1 MIRQIIS
8 TTATRFLVAGI
19 SFLIVVA
26 NSRNIGAAGVGTIGI
41 IILDMTIITI
51 ISGFFGG
58 PSFVYFTPRKRI
70 KDLLSVSF
78 MSVIP
83 GPAVFLSIYYLLDRF
98 SDYATVFAPQSYL
111 IHIVLLAVLLVL
123 HSNNMAIIL
132 GRQRIYAHNLIT
144 LLQQVTTVI
153 TLLVLFFVRNDYSVM
168 AYLKAYYAGL
178 IISMVPALVLVIGEI
193 KDDGKTGKLSM
204 SFLKEILA
212 YGFTVQLA
220 SLFQIFNYRMPYY
233 FLKSFFP
240 AGNRLG
246 VFTVGTQIAEG
257 LWIIGKSISLVQYSS
272 ISNTNDRRINSDL
285 TINLLKFSVILT
297 TIMLIILLVLPV
309 EFYIYIFGFRDFGQV
324 KTVILYLSPGI
335 IALTANM
342 ILSHYLSG
350 TGKPVYNLVVS
361 FVGLVIITVS
371 GFYLI
376 EIMGLKG
383 AAVSASFTYL
393 LTAFMSFYFYFK
405 QSDSLL
411 SDLILSR
418 DDLLFFRKMIRKII
432 RK

>member
-41 IILDMTIITI
+41 IILDITIITI

-70 KDLLSVSF
+70 KDLLSVSL

-83 GPAVFLSIYYLLDRF
+83 GPAVFLSIYYFLDRF

-178 IISMVPALVLVIGEI
+178 IISMVPALVLVIGEM
-193 KDDGKTGKLSM
+193 KNDDKTGKLSM

-246 VFTVGTQIAEG
+246 VFTVSTQLAEG
-257 LWIIGKSISLVQYSS
+257 LWIIGKSISMVQYSR
-272 ISNTNDRRINSDL
+272 ISNVNDRKINSDL
-285 TINLLKFSVILT
+285 TVNLLKFSVIITFIL
-297 TIMLIILLVLPV
+297 LIILLVLPV
-309 EFYIYIFGFRDFGQV
+309 NFYIYVFGFSDFGQV

-335 IALTANM
+335 LALTANM
-342 ILSHYLSG
+342 ILSHFLSG
-350 TGKPVYNLVVS
+350 IGKPVYNLIVS
-361 FVGLVIITVS
+361 FVGLVTIAVA
-371 GFYLI
+371 GYYLV
-376 EIMGLKG
+376 ESMGLSG
-383 AAVSASFTYL
+383 AAIAASVTYL
-393 LTAFMSFYFYFK
+393 VTASLSFYYYFK
-405 QSDSLL
+405 KSDSTL
-411 SDLILSR
+411 SDLIIR
-418 DDLLFFRKMIRKII
+418 VDDFVFFKKII
-432 RK
+432 KEITRK

>member
-41 IILDMTIITI
+41 IILDITIITI

-83 GPAVFLSIYYLLDRF
+83 GPAVFLSVYYLLDRF

-178 IISMVPALVLVIGEI
+178 IISMVPALVLAIGEM
-193 KDDGKTGKLSM
+193 KNDDKTGKLSM

-246 VFTVGTQIAEG
+246 VFTVSTQLAEG
-257 LWIIGKSISLVQYSS
+257 LWIIGKSISMVQYSR
-272 ISNTNDRRINSDL
+272 ISNVNDRKINSDL
-285 TINLLKFSVILT
+285 TVNLLKFSVIITFIL
-297 TIMLIILLVLPV
+297 LIILLVLPV
-309 EFYIYIFGFRDFGQV
+309 NFYIYVFGFSDFGQV

-342 ILSHYLSG
+342 ILSHFLSG
-350 TGKPVYNLVVS
+350 IGKPVYNLIVS
-361 FVGLVIITVS
+361 FTGLVTIAVTGYCLVES
-371 GFYLI
+371 
-376 EIMGLKG
+376 MGLSG
-383 AAVSASFTYL
+383 AAIAASVTYL
-393 LTAFMSFYFYFK
+393 VTALLSFYYYFK
-405 QSDSLL
+405 QSDSTL
-411 SDLILSR
+411 SDLIIR
-418 DDLLFFRKMIRKII
+418 VDDFVFFKKII
-432 RK
+432 KEIIGK